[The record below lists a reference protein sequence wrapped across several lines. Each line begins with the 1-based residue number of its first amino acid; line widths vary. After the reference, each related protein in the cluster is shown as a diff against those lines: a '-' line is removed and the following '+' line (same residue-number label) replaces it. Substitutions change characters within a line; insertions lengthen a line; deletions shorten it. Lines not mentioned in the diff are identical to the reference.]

1 MRHLYIF
8 IILFIWCDNII
19 SQDID
24 ILLGNKIKLRDNVL
38 LNATIYKPHNL
49 KESLPVIFVVTPYT
63 ADRLHARGKYFAE
76 SGYVFVI
83 IDSRGRG
90 ESEGEFDP
98 FMQEAKDGFDI
109 VEFLSKQKYCNGKIA
124 MWGASYCGF
133 NQWATIKE
141 QPTNLKTIV
150 PVACSKAG
158 VDFPGLYNISDPFLI
173 QWLAVTNGKAANFNL
188 FTDMEFWMTKFH
200 ERYMNDLPYACLD
213 SLTGNPSSIFQKW
226 LTHPYKDEYLK
237 SMAPTQAQYSKI
249 NVPILSIT
257 GCYDGDQYGTL
268 SYYKEFMQYANTNA
282 KNNFHLIIGPWDH
295 SGTVNPSPELGG
307 LVFGNSSLI
316 DMNELH
322 RQWYNYILKDS
333 IKPDFIKNNVAYF
346 VTNKDTW
353 KYASSLDEIGK
364 IKKTLYLK
372 NELNSIN
379 SINVASLQKNIP
391 TTSKPMQYTYNP
403 LDKTNGIYQM
413 TPSEEDEV
421 DNSMTDSSAFRRLK
435 ETGVIYQTS
444 AFENETEVSGFFELK
459 LDIETNVK
467 DIDIRA
473 EIYEVKANGTCAFM
487 TSNTVRARFKDNYEK
502 ETLLIPN
509 TINTL
514 NFTNFA
520 FISRSIEK
528 GSSIRIVITSPNNIM
543 IQKNYC
549 SGGVIAKET
558 AKDAKTAIVKI
569 YSDKK
574 HSSYLKIPIVETK

>member
-1 MRHLYIF
+1 MRHLFIF
-8 IILFIWCDNII
+8 IILFIWCDNVI

-24 ILLGNKIKLRDNVL
+24 ILLDNKIKLRDNVL

-90 ESEGEFDP
+90 ASEGEFDP

-188 FTDMEFWMTKFH
+188 FTDMEFWMSKFH
-200 ERYMNDLPYACLD
+200 ERYMNDLPYTSLD
-213 SLTGNPSSIFQKW
+213 SLTGSPSSIFQKW

-307 LVFGNSSLI
+307 LVFGNTSLI

-333 IKPDFIKNNVAYF
+333 VKPDFLKNNVAYF
-346 VTNKDTW
+346 VTNKDVW
-353 KYASSLDEIGK
+353 KYVSSLDEIGK
-364 IKKTLYLK
+364 TKKIFYLNNFVK
-372 NELNSIN
+372 SIN
-379 SINVASLQKNIP
+379 SINVGSLQKDLA
-391 TTSKPMQYTYNP
+391 TASKPLQYIYNP
-403 LDKTNGIYQM
+403 LDKTNGIFQM
-413 TPSEEDEV
+413 TPSEEDEI
-421 DNSMTDSSAFRRLK
+421 DNSMTDSSAFRRLD
-435 ETGVIYQTS
+435 ETGVIYQTPQ
-444 AFENETEVSGFFELK
+444 FENETEVSGFFELK
-459 LDIETNVK
+459 VYIETDVK
-467 DIDIRA
+467 DVDIRA
-473 EIYEVKANGTCAFM
+473 EIYEVKADGTCAFM
-487 TSNTVRARFKDNYEK
+487 TSNTVRARFKDDYEK
-502 ETLLIPN
+502 EQLLIPN
-509 TINTL
+509 TINV
-514 NFTNFA
+514 FDFKNFA
-520 FISRSIEK
+520 FISRAIEK
-528 GSSIRIVITSPNNIM
+528 GSTIRIVINSPNNIM
-543 IQKNYC
+543 TQKNYC
-549 SGGVIAKET
+549 SGGVVAKET
-558 AKDAKTAIVKI
+558 AKDAKTAHVKI

-574 HSSYLKIPIVETK
+574 HPSFLTIPIVETK